1 MKRAIVIEGGAL
13 RGVHTSGVL
22 DTLMKYDIFFP
33 YVIGVSAGAL
43 NAFNYVSRQPGR
55 SARVNLQYIR
65 DDRYFNLRNIPKQD
79 ESAFNFDFMFNGI
92 TAEIPFD
99 FDTFYDPSQEF
110 LIVATD
116 VADGKPLYFKKSSCE
131 NIFRAGAASASLPF
145 ISPPVE
151 LEGHRCID
159 GGVADPIPVMK
170 ALEDGNDKVVVVL
183 TRHKGFRKRPMP
195 KAEREAA
202 KRLYKD
208 SPEMLKTALR
218 NNEFYNETLDLI
230 DRLEEEGRIF
240 VIRPSAEIDISFLE
254 RDPEDL
260 GELYREGLRDGESA
274 IRELCEY
281 LEIPDSEIMSV
292 TRKAGKIN
300 VGNYISHQTALKQL
314 GDLMNDGPRLTG
326 NDAHRKLTNSI
337 AHEIKKS
344 GLQPYTDP
352 YFFERRQQKRC
363 EFRLMLPSGEV
374 TFNAVPLPNSGYTEE
389 AVTAPLSFLDDNKSY
404 KFLNSRGK
412 IAVMSF
418 DDDDIQSGI
427 LKNTVCSKNASVEK
441 SFGKTENTSFGFLK
455 LAKISGVKGL
465 VCIWNGK
472 NERIF
477 KSTVPPVFSE
487 TDIPAV
493 WISKEDGERLAAL
506 RALRQSA
513 EASLFVQA
521 EKEENETAE
530 TVYCMIKGEE
540 AGESVIIGTHT
551 DGTNFLDE
559 NGFAAVL
566 ALIRCLK
573 EKKLR
578 RTHIFVFASGRLIL
592 PVPRTP
598 TASEGG
604 AIEKW
609 LLSHPD
615 LWDGKNGH
623 MKAVAAVTFEHMGL
637 PEDIVFSSNTATD
650 EAYLRAVAD
659 SEDARYTLIR
669 SGNTVFGEGQPL
681 NAEGIPT
688 VAFNGDC
695 ISGDFSI
702 DRMTEQIQTALDCL
716 MFFEDIPKEA
726 IGRSEKPSILSAVVS
741 DIRSEG
747 KNDRNGKKNREQ

>member
-159 GGVADPIPVMK
+159 GGVADPIPVLK
-170 ALEDGNDKVVVVL
+170 AIEDGNDKVVVVL
-183 TRHKGFRKRPMP
+183 TRHRGFRKKPMP
-195 KAEREAA
+195 KAEKEAA

-208 SPEMLKTALR
+208 SPEMLKTALS
-218 NNEFYNETLDLI
+218 NNERYNETLDLV
-230 DRLEEEGRIF
+230 DRLEDEGRIF
-240 VIRPSAEIDISFLE
+240 VIRPSSEIDISFLE
-254 RDPEDL
+254 RDTDNL
-260 GELYREGLRDGESA
+260 GELYREGLRDGEAALES
-274 IRELCEY
+274 LCEY
-281 LEIPDSEIMSV
+281 LEIEDSEIMAAN
-292 TRKAGKIN
+292 RRAGRIN
-300 VGNYISHQTALKQL
+300 VGNYVSRQSVMKLL
-314 GDLMNDGPRLTG
+314 NDVTDNGPRLTG
-326 NDAHRKLTNSI
+326 NEAHGKLTESI
-337 AHEIKKS
+337 IHEIKKS
-344 GLQPYTDP
+344 GLCAYTDP
-352 YFFERRQQKRC
+352 YVFTRTRQKRC
-363 EFRLMLPSGEV
+363 ELKLMLPSGDIDFE
-374 TFNAVPLPNSGYTEE
+374 AVPLPNSGYTEK

-412 IAVMSF
+412 IAVISF
-418 DDDDIQSGI
+418 DEEDIQSGMM
-427 LKNTVCSKNASVEK
+427 KNTVCSDGATVEK

-455 LAKISGVKGL
+455 LAKLAGVKGL
-465 VCIWNGK
+465 ICIWNGRRD
-472 NERIF
+472 RIF
-477 KSTVPPVFSE
+477 ASTVPPVFSE

-493 WISKEDGERLAAL
+493 WISKEDGERLSVL
-506 RALRQSA
+506 RSLRQVSD
-513 EASLFVQA
+513 ASLFVEA
-521 EKEENETAE
+521 EKLEYETAQ
-530 TVYCMIKGEE
+530 TVYCMIKGEN
-540 AGESVIIGTHT
+540 AGESVIVGTHT
-551 DGTNFLDE
+551 DGTDFVDE
-559 NGFAAVL
+559 NGFAGVL
-566 ALIRCLK
+566 SLIRCLK
-573 EKKLR
+573 EKKLH
-578 RTHIFVFASGRLIL
+578 RTHIFVFAAGRLVL

-650 EAYLRAVAD
+650 EAYLLSVGNRENAK
-659 SEDARYTLIR
+659 YTLIR
-669 SGNTVFGEGQPL
+669 SGNIVFGEGQPL
-681 NAEGIPT
+681 NHEGIPT

-702 DRMTEQIQTALDCL
+702 DRMLDQIQTALDCL
-716 MFFEDIPKEA
+716 TFFEDIPKEA
-726 IGRSEKPSILSAVVS
+726 IGKSEKPSILSAVVS
-741 DIRSEG
+741 DIRTEG
-747 KNDRNGKKNREQ
+747 KNDGNGKKNREQ